1 MPNIERVFNLW
12 KKKFCNKKYAQFM
25 KINVTLLFKTTENKK
40 KYESHHI
47 ITIKLMKEYKGQYSI
62 NRMKRLLLF
71 SKSLSQY
78 DL

>member
-1 MPNIERVFNLW
+1 
-12 KKKFCNKKYAQFM
+12 M

-47 ITIKLMKEYKGQYSI
+47 ITIKSMKEYRDQYSI
-62 NRMKRLLLF
+62 NRISHVTLGRLNRMKLVLLF